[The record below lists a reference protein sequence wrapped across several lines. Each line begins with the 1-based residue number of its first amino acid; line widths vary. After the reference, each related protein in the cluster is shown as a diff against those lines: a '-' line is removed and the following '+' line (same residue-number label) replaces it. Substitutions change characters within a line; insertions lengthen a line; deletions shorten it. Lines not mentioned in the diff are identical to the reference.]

1 MIFMM
6 KMLTGN
12 YASAWG
18 AKLARVKV
26 VAAYPIT
33 PQTTI
38 VEKIAEFIANGEF
51 EGRYIRVE
59 SEHSAMA
66 ACIAAENTGVR
77 TFTATSSQGLAL
89 MHEMLHWASGAR
101 LPIVMSVVNRALGP
115 PWSIWSDQQDT
126 ISQRDTGWMQIY
138 TENNQEVLDSIIMA
152 YRIAENENVLLPIM
166 VIEDAFILSHTMEPV
181 EIPEQEKVDMFLPEY
196 DPRYKL
202 DPAVPMGFGSL
213 VMPEGPFME
222 YKFKGQEA
230 MENAMNII
238 DEVDMLYKENFGR
251 SYGGTVEEYR
261 LDGAENVLVIMGSV
275 ASTAKDVVDK
285 LRNEGKNVGLVRIRS
300 FRPFPYKRLRY
311 ILKNRKSVGVF
322 DRSYTFGYGGA
333 LFTEVRSTLYGLST
347 PVKGYIGG
355 LGGRDIT
362 TGLLEKIFM
371 DIIRIGNEGIDRDYE
386 WVGLI
391 GDKRW

>member
-1 MIFMM
+1 MK

-18 AKLARVKV
+18 AKLARARV

-51 EGRYIRVE
+51 DGRYIRVE

-77 TFTATSSQGLAL
+77 TFTATSSHGLAL
-89 MHEMLHWASGAR
+89 MHEMLHWAAGAR

-126 ISQRDTGWMQIY
+126 VSQRDTGWMQIY

-152 YRIAENENVLLPIM
+152 YRIAENENILLPIM
-166 VIEDAFILSHTMEPV
+166 VVEDAFILSHTMEPV
-181 EIPEQEKVDMFLPEY
+181 DIPDQEKVDRFLPEY
-196 DPRYKL
+196 DPKYRL
-202 DPAVPMGFGSL
+202 EPGIPMGFGSL

-222 YKFKGQEA
+222 YKLKAHDA
-230 MENAMNII
+230 MKNASKII
-238 DEVDMLYKENFGR
+238 DEVDILFREEFGR

-261 LDGAENVLVIMGSV
+261 MDGAENVIVMMGSV
-275 ASTAKDVVDK
+275 ASTAKEVVDK
-285 LRNEGKNVGLVRIRS
+285 MREKGKNVGLVRIRS
-300 FRPFPYKRLRY
+300 FRPFPHERLRE
-311 ILKNRKSVGVF
+311 ILKNRKSIGVF

-333 LFTEVRSTLYGLST
+333 LFSEVRNTLFGLSM
-347 PVKGYIGG
+347 PVKGYVGG
-355 LGGRDIT
+355 LGGRDVT
-362 TGLLEKIFM
+362 VDLLEKIM
-371 DIIRIGNEGIDRDYE
+371 LDIVKVGDEGLDRDYE

-391 GDKRW
+391 GDRRWGN

>member
-1 MIFMM
+1 M
-6 KMLTGN
+6 KLMLTGN
-12 YASAWG
+12 YAAAYG
-18 AKLARVKV
+18 AKLSNVKV

-38 VEKIAEFIANGEF
+38 VEKIAEMIANGEF
-51 EGRYIRVE
+51 SGRYIRVE

-77 TFTATSSQGLAL
+77 TFTATSSHGLAL

-152 YRIAENENVLLPIM
+152 YKIAENENVLLPMM

-181 EIPEQEKVDMFLPEY
+181 DVPDQKDVDDFLPDY
-196 DPRYKL
+196 NPKYYL
-202 DPAVPMGFGSL
+202 DTKNPMGFGSL
-213 VMPEGPFME
+213 IMPEGPFQE
-222 YKFKGQEA
+222 FKYKGYKA
-230 MENAMNII
+230 MKNAIDII
-238 DEVDMLYKENFGR
+238 NNVDKEFGKKFGR
-251 SYGGTVEEYR
+251 SYGGVVEKYR
-261 LDGAENVLVIMGSV
+261 MENANFALVIMGSI

-285 LRNEGKNVGLVRIRS
+285 LRDDGLNVGLLRIRS
-300 FRPFPYKRLRY
+300 LRPFPADIIKEALSN
-311 ILKNRKSVGVF
+311 LKGIGVF
-322 DRSYTFGYGGA
+322 DRSYTFGNGGA
-333 LFTEVRSTLYGLST
+333 LYNEVRNAMYGKNIFI
-347 PVKGYIGG
+347 KGYIGG

-362 TGLLEKIFM
+362 PSIIEKIYM
-371 DIIRIGNEGIDRDYE
+371 DIIENYEKGVDGGYE

-391 GDKRW
+391 GDKRWE

>member
-1 MIFMM
+1 MI

-18 AKLARVKV
+18 AKLARARV

-51 EGRYIRVE
+51 DGKYIRVE

-77 TFTATSSQGLAL
+77 TFTATSSHGLAL
-89 MHEMLHWASGAR
+89 MHEMLHWAAGAR

-126 ISQRDTGWMQIY
+126 ISQRDTGWLQIY
-138 TENNQEVLDSIIMA
+138 AENNQEVLDSILMA

-181 EIPEQEKVDMFLPEY
+181 DIPSQELVDKFLPEY
-196 DPRYKL
+196 DPKYKL
-202 DPAVPMGFGSL
+202 DPSSPMGFGSL

-222 YKFKGQEA
+222 YKFKGHEA
-230 MENAMNII
+230 MRSALKII
-238 DEVDMLYKENFGR
+238 DEVDSLFKENFGR
-251 SYGGTVEEYR
+251 SYGGSIDTYR
-261 LDGAENVLVIMGSV
+261 IDGADYILVIMGSV
-275 ASTAKDVVDK
+275 ASTGKEVVDK
-285 LRNEGKNVGLVRIRS
+285 LRENGKNVGLVRIRS
-300 FRPFPYKRLRY
+300 FRPFPHERLRE
-311 ILKNRKSVGVF
+311 ILKNRRAVGIF

-333 LFTEVRSTLYGLST
+333 LFSEVRNSLYGLSI

-362 TGLLEKIFM
+362 LDILEKIFN
-371 DIIRIGNEGIDRDYE
+371 DIIKIGKEGLDRDYE

>member
-1 MIFMM
+1 MM

-12 YASAWG
+12 YAAAWG

-51 EGRYIRVE
+51 DGKYIRVE

-66 ACIAAENTGVR
+66 SCISAENTGVR
-77 TFTATSSQGLAL
+77 TFTATSSHGLAL

-126 ISQRDTGWMQIY
+126 ISQRDTGWIQIY
-138 TENNQEVLDSIIMA
+138 TENNQEVLDTVLMA
-152 YRIAENENVLLPIM
+152 YKIAESEDILLPVM
-166 VIEDAFILSHTMEPV
+166 VIEDAFILSHTTEPV
-181 EIPEQEKVDMFLPEY
+181 DIPDQSMVDDFLPAYES
-196 DPRYKL
+196 RYVL
-202 DPAVPMGFGSL
+202 DVKNPAGFGSL

-222 YKFKGQEA
+222 FKYKGFEA
-230 MENAMNII
+230 MMRAKKKI
-238 DEVDMLYKENFGR
+238 DEVDYQFRKKFGR
-251 SYGGTVEEYR
+251 GYGGLVEEYR
-261 LDGAENVLVIMGSV
+261 TENAKHILIIMGST

-285 LRNEGKNVGLVRIRS
+285 MNDNGYSVGLLRLRS
-300 FRPFPYKRLRY
+300 FRPFPDEKIVE
-311 ILKNRKSVGVF
+311 ILKNKKSAGVF
-322 DRSYTFGYGGA
+322 DRSYTFGHGGA
-333 LFTEVRSTLYGLST
+333 LFSEVRNAMYGNT
-347 PVKGYIGG
+347 VPIKGYIGG

-362 TGLLEKIFM
+362 PAILEKIFL
-371 DIIRIGNEGIDRDYE
+371 DIVKIGDMGLDKNYE
-386 WVGLI
+386 WVGLL
-391 GDKRW
+391 DDRRWV

>member
-1 MIFMM
+1 MM

-12 YASAWG
+12 YSSAWG
-18 AKLARVKV
+18 AKLARAQV

-51 EGRYIRVE
+51 EGKYIRVE

-77 TFTATSSQGLAL
+77 TFTATSSHGLAL
-89 MHEMLHWASGAR
+89 MHEMLHWAAGAR

-126 ISQRDTGWMQIY
+126 ISQRDTGWIQIY
-138 TENNQEVLDSIIMA
+138 TENNQEVLDSILMA
-152 YRIAENENVLLPIM
+152 YRISENENVLLPSM
-166 VIEDAFILSHTMEPV
+166 VVEDAFILSHTMEPV
-181 EIPEQEKVDMFLPEY
+181 DIPDQDIVDKFLPKYE
-196 DPRYKL
+196 PKYKL
-202 DPAVPMGFGSL
+202 DPKIPVGFGSL

-222 YKFKGQEA
+222 YKRKGEEA
-230 MENAMNII
+230 MKNALKII
-238 DEVDMLYKENFGR
+238 DDVDILFKETFGR
-251 SYGGTVEEYR
+251 SYGGTIEKYKLEDAEY
-261 LDGAENVLVIMGSV
+261 VLVIMGSV
-275 ASTAKDVVDK
+275 ASTAKEVVDK
-285 LRNEGKNVGLVRIRS
+285 LRLEGKKVGLLRVRS
-300 FRPFPYKRLRY
+300 FRPFPYDKLKNLLR
-311 ILKNRKSVGVF
+311 NRKSIGVF
-322 DRSYTFGYGGA
+322 DRSYTFGYGAA
-333 LFTEVRSTLYGLST
+333 LFTEVRSALYGFST

-362 TGLLEKIFM
+362 ENIIEKIFL
-371 DIIRIGNEGIDRDYE
+371 DLIKIGESGIDMDYD